1 MVKHAQPFVPVAEAI
16 VVPRSVLD
24 GLLTALHIKLNHP
37 FRYQFQMVLQRQ
49 FFALDMND
57 AISGLT
63 SACHICASLK
73 SFPSSL
79 VKQSSDDPPEVVGV
93 SFAADMIK
101 RYRQLILVVRECTT
115 SFTTSCLVHD
125 EKHDTLRDALT
136 QLIVGLHP
144 LDGPRAIIRVDP
156 SPGFQ
161 SMANNDSLNHLNV
174 TIDVGRV
181 KNKNKNPVAEK
192 AVRELEEELIRQ
204 EPGGRPV
211 SAVGLALATARL
223 NSRLRLPGLSSREL
237 WTQRN
242 QFTHEQLPLS
252 DYDLILGKHEQRS
265 TNHASSEKSKNP
277 RGLVPNTPSL
287 HIGDI
292 VYLISDKDKSRARD
306 RYIVVSI
313 DFPWCFITK
322 FSGSKLRA
330 TSNKVKLS

>member
-1 MVKHAQPFVPVAEAI
+1 MP
-16 VVPRSVLD
+16 SVSN
-24 GLLTALHIKLNHP
+24 GT
-37 FRYQFQMVLQRQ
+37 QRQ
-49 FFALDMND
+49 FFALD
-57 AISGLT
+57 
-63 SACHICASLK
+63 K
-73 SFPSSL
+73 L
-79 VKQSSDDPPEVVGV
+79 V
-93 SFAADMIK
+93 
-101 RYRQLILVVRECTT
+101 LRECTT
-115 SFTTSCLVHD
+115 SFTASCLVHD

-287 HIGDI
+287 YVGDI
-292 VYLISDKDKSRARD
+292 VYLISDKDKSRASD

-313 DFPWCFITK
+313 DFPCCFVKK
-322 FSGSKLRA
+322 FSGSQLRA
-330 TSNKVKLS
+330 TSYKVKLSERYATPPSVSVRSFWSPGLSSPG